1 MWQVA
6 VAAAVAGGSG
16 FIAKHFFSPNSH
28 TLNTTQTEPKQ
39 QLEQEQLQ
47 PHQISSNSIQ
57 TLFLP
62 IETPAENSALN
73 QNESDN
79 ASRNAI
85 HREDQDGVF
94 RFSCSGSRSDSKKSR
109 NLGNKIRGNNKKLG
123 SFDDGSVCQ
132 RNTCG
137 NSGKKVGVCLK
148 RRKTTRNSTGKRH
161 SSLSKDC
168 STFGWGLG
176 LGIICMMSAGK
187 TEISKLSS
195 TIDETAK
202 VVDEM
207 KSQLNKRK
215 SAPCHHYQLLNSD
228 DTITMDTV
236 QKPASEQTNIGS
248 CPMSKLSFNTK
259 VISHLADSDYPSSVL
274 TEEQHE
280 GVEMDQ
286 LEAELESELQK
297 LSWCTTETSEHVE
310 NLTMAQIGRHQSEN
324 QSSTSYQSDGVSPV
338 ELTNKLSNL
347 LIQQQ
352 ESHISELESELN
364 LAQSKL
370 QQKDD
375 ELRALKDCVRRLTQV
390 SLSTV
395 SDEETEEGQGEILDH
410 KNTMVADNV
419 MVGMKRAFCSQH
431 DNRRL
436 GKGAQKR
443 KQKARPRCD
452 GGR

>member
-161 SSLSKDC
+161 SSLSK
-168 STFGWGLG
+168 G
-176 LGIICMMSAGK
+176 
-187 TEISKLSS
+187 
-195 TIDETAK
+195 
-202 VVDEM
+202 
-207 KSQLNKRK
+207 
-215 SAPCHHYQLLNSD
+215 
-228 DTITMDTV
+228 
-236 QKPASEQTNIGS
+236 
-248 CPMSKLSFNTK
+248 
-259 VISHLADSDYPSSVL
+259 
-274 TEEQHE
+274 
-280 GVEMDQ
+280 
-286 LEAELESELQK
+286 
-297 LSWCTTETSEHVE
+297 
-310 NLTMAQIGRHQSEN
+310 
-324 QSSTSYQSDGVSPV
+324 
-338 ELTNKLSNL
+338 
-347 LIQQQ
+347 
-352 ESHISELESELN
+352 
-364 LAQSKL
+364 
-370 QQKDD
+370 
-375 ELRALKDCVRRLTQV
+375 
-390 SLSTV
+390 
-395 SDEETEEGQGEILDH
+395 
-410 KNTMVADNV
+410 
-419 MVGMKRAFCSQH
+419 
-431 DNRRL
+431 
-436 GKGAQKR
+436 
-443 KQKARPRCD
+443 
-452 GGR
+452 